1 MLQADQNKEEQK
13 LVPKPDICLIFNKL
27 VDDIKSSQ
35 LKTVDAFKIVE
46 QRLEKI
52 ELDISKLLANL
63 TKIEKKFQV
72 LFQES
77 TFIN

>member
-1 MLQADQNKEEQK
+1 
-13 LVPKPDICLIFNKL
+13 